1 MNLIKLRKFW
11 YLLSLLVI
19 IPGLL
24 SFFAKWHVLGKP
36 LNYGIDFTGG
46 SLIEIRFQRP
56 VNSGEVRAVLS
67 ELGLAEGG
75 RVQTTAGNAV
85 LIRTRDLTQ
94 EESDRLLKGL
104 EQKVGALEL
113 LRNEKVGPAIGKE
126 LRNKAILSLVIAFA
140 LMIVYITIRF
150 EFRFAL
156 AAIAALLHDILVTV
170 GLVSL
175 LWLEVDGAF
184 IAALLT
190 IVGYSINDTI
200 VIFDRIRENLAQRK
214 KEPLDE
220 VIHNSIIQ
228 TLARSINT
236 VLTVIFCLVALI
248 IFGGVTIRSF
258 MVTMLIGVISGCYS
272 SIFNASP
279 LWYDLRRLTGS

>member
-11 YLLSLLVI
+11 YLISLLVI
-19 IPGLL
+19 ISGLVSL
-24 SFFAKWHVLGKP
+24 FTRG

-46 SLIEIRFQRP
+46 SLIEVKFEHSVTLRDVRTLLDEIDL
-56 VNSGEVRAVLS
+56 GEGS
-67 ELGLAEGG
+67 
-75 RVQTTAGNAV
+75 RVQTSAGNTV

-94 EESDRLLKGL
+94 EESDELLNGL
-104 EQKVGALEL
+104 RQKIGTLEL

-126 LRNKAILSLVIAFA
+126 LRNKALLSLAIAFV
-140 LMIVYITIRF
+140 LMIIYITIRF

-156 AAIAALLHDILVTV
+156 AAIVALFHDILVTV

-175 LWLEVDGAF
+175 LGLEVEGAF

-200 VIFDRIRENLAQRK
+200 IIFDRIRENLGKRK

-220 VIHNSIIQ
+220 VVHTSIMQ

-236 VLTVIFCLVALI
+236 VLTVIFCLAALI
-248 IFGGVTIRSF
+248 IFGGVTIRAFS
-258 MVTMLIGVISGCYS
+258 MTMLIGIISGAYS

-279 LWYDLRRLTGS
+279 VWYDLRRLAAAS

>member
-11 YLLSLLVI
+11 YLISLLVI
-19 IPGLL
+19 IPGLVSL
-24 SFFAKWHVLGKP
+24 FTKG

-46 SLIEIRFQRP
+46 SLIEVKFERP
-56 VNSGEVRAVLS
+56 VTPGEVRPLLVELRLS
-67 ELGLAEGG
+67 EGS
-75 RVQTTAGNAV
+75 RIQTSAGNTL
-85 LIRTRDLTQ
+85 LIRTRDLSQ

-104 EQKVGALEL
+104 QQKIGTLEL

-126 LRNKAILSLVIAFA
+126 LRNKAFLSLAIAFA
-140 LMIVYITIRF
+140 LMIIYITIRF

-156 AAIAALLHDILVTV
+156 AAIAALFHDIVVTV

-175 LWLEVDGAF
+175 LGLEVEGAF

-200 VIFDRIRENLAQRK
+200 VIFDRIRENLGKRK

-220 VIHNSIIQ
+220 VIHNSILQ

-248 IFGGVTIRSF
+248 IFGGVTIRAF
-258 MVTMLIGVISGCYS
+258 IITMLIGVISGAYS

-279 LWYDLRRLTGS
+279 IWYDLRRLSTS